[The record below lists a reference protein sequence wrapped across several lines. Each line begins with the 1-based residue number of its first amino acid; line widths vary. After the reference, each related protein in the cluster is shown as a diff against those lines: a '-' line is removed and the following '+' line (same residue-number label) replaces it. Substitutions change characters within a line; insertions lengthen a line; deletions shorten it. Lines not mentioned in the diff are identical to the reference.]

1 MVKRA
6 HALQYSV
13 FIADL
18 TLADRKKLA
27 KQVIKRIDPQ
37 QDDVRFYPVPP
48 GAEMRVTGPSRLPE
62 GVSIADSKVWTN
74 RGKAHRTNA
83 GEKTV

>member
-27 KQVIKRIDPQ
+27 KQVTKRIDPQ
-37 QDDVRFYPVPP
+37 HDDVRFYPVPP
-48 GAEMRVTGPSRLPE
+48 GAEMRMTGPSRLPE
-62 GVSIADSKVWTN
+62 GVFVADGKVWTS
-74 RGKAHRTNA
+74 RGKAHRT
-83 GEKTV
+83 GDGKKTV